1 MPKITVYSTPGCPY
15 CIRLKDYLKQKGLD
29 FTAIDVASDQAG
41 LDKMVSISGQ
51 MGVPVIDVDGKIV
64 VGFDKEK
71 IRSALGL

>member
-1 MPKITVYSTPGCPY
+1 MPKIIVYSTPGCPY

-29 FTAIDVASDQAG
+29 FTGIDVSVNQAE

-51 MGVPVIDVDGKIV
+51 MGVPVIDVDGKIL

-71 IRSALGL
+71 IEKLLV

>member
-29 FTAIDVASDQAG
+29 FTGIDVSADQAS

-71 IRSALGL
+71 IEKLLA

>member
-15 CIRLKDYLKQKGLD
+15 CIRLKDYLKQRGMD
-29 FTAIDVASDQAG
+29 FTGIDVSADQAA

-64 VGFDKEK
+64 VGFDKDKIEK
-71 IRSALGL
+71 LLA

>member
-1 MPKITVYSTPGCPY
+1 MPKITVYSTPSCPY
-15 CIRLKDYLKQKGLD
+15 CIRLKDYLKQRGAE
-29 FTAIDVASDQAG
+29 FTGIDVSADQAA

-71 IRSALGL
+71 IEKLLA

>member
-29 FTAIDVASDQAG
+29 FTGVDVSADQVS

-71 IRSALGL
+71 IEKLLV

>member
-1 MPKITVYSTPGCPY
+1 MPKIIVYSTPGCPY

-29 FTAIDVASDQAG
+29 FTGIDVSLDQAG

-51 MGVPVIDVDGKIV
+51 MGVPVIDVDGRIV

-71 IRSALGL
+71 IEKLLA

>member
-1 MPKITVYSTPGCPY
+1 MSKITVYSTPGCPY

-29 FTAIDVASDQAG
+29 FTGIDVSVNQAE

-51 MGVPVIDVDGKIV
+51 MGVPVIDVDGKIL

-71 IRSALGL
+71 IEKLLV

>member
-1 MPKITVYSTPGCPY
+1 MSKITVYSTPGCPY

-29 FTAIDVASDQAG
+29 FTGIDVSADQAE

-71 IRSALGL
+71 IEKLLV